1 MLRLLGHG
9 RNTASASTMRSEFVL
24 TGFGVRVAF
33 ATVLTLV
40 CGLALAAQPTDIE
53 QLREHFARG
62 EEAYRHNRL
71 DDAIQEFQQ
80 VVRLS
85 PALAEAHAK
94 LGVIFYSRG
103 EYQEAAD
110 SFQEALRHKPSLKR
124 AEALLGIA
132 LVRSGQL
139 TEAVPLLGKAVRQPP
154 DRELGKQAGLLL
166 LEAFHKLGR
175 LDEAL
180 DIGRELLSDDPRD
193 ADLLYH
199 VYRLHSE
206 LGSRAVAALAKEAEG
221 SARLH
226 QVTAELLE
234 SQGDYVQAVDQYRR
248 AAEEDPSLPGIHRAL
263 AVALLNASPGGTARS
278 EARRE
283 LEIEFQANPVDFHSI
298 YELGEIDWSEGRFA
312 EARKRFARAIE
323 LQPEFVDALIALG
336 KAATRQADAEGA
348 LPHLEKAVRLAPDN
362 EVARYRLAQAYRGL
376 GREEDAARELAKF
389 ESLRKEASAIAEIY
403 RQVLRKPVTGQ
414 TVGNE

>member
-1 MLRLLGHG
+1 ML
-9 RNTASASTMRSEFVL
+9 
-24 TGFGVRVAF
+24 VAL
-33 ATVLTLV
+33 ATVHSLV
-40 CGLALAAQPTDIE
+40 SALSLAAQTAE
-53 QLREHFARG
+53 VEKVRQHFARG
-62 EEAYRHNRL
+62 DEAYRQQRL
-71 DDAIQEFQQ
+71 DDAIREFRE
-80 VVRLS
+80 VLRLS
-85 PALAEAHAK
+85 PSLAEAHAK

-110 SFQEALRHKPSLKR
+110 CFRKAVTYKPSLKR

-132 LVRSGQL
+132 LVRSGRL
-139 TEAVPLLGKAVRQPP
+139 DEAVPLLEKSMRQPP
-154 DRELGKQAGLLL
+154 DRDLGKQAGLLL
-166 LEAFHKLGR
+166 LEAFHKLGK
-175 LDEAL
+175 LDKAL
-180 DIGRELLSDDPRD
+180 DIARELLSDDPQD

-206 LGSRAVAALAKEAEG
+206 LGSRAVAALAKEGAG

-234 SQGDYVQAVDQYRR
+234 SQGDYLQAVDQYRR
-248 AAEEDPSLPGIHRAL
+248 ATQKDPSLPGIHRAL

-283 LEIEFQANPVDFHSI
+283 LEIEIGANPVDFHSI
-298 YELGEIDWSEGRFA
+298 YELGEIEWSEGRFA

-336 KAATRQADAEGA
+336 KAATRQGDAEGA

-362 EVARYRLAQAYRGL
+362 EVARYRLSQAYRRL
-376 GREEDAARELAKF
+376 GREEDAVRELARF
-389 ESLRKEASAIAEIY
+389 EALREESSAIAEIY